1 MLLQLHP
8 DNPEPRKL
16 LQIVEC
22 LKGGGTIIYP
32 TDTIYGLGCDI
43 FQQKAIEQICRI
55 KGVKP
60 EKTNFS
66 FICNDLSH
74 ITDFTLPLDNTT
86 YKLMKRVLPGAYTF
100 ILRANNNVPKLFKN
114 NKKTVGIRIPN
125 SVIIR
130 TLVTELGN
138 PILTTSL
145 KTPEDDVLEYHTDPY
160 EIHEEYE
167 RLVDIVIDGGFGGN
181 TPSTVVDCTTD
192 TPLLLR
198 EGAGEIVW

>member
-1 MLLQLHP
+1 MLIQLHP

-22 LKGGGTIIYP
+22 LRDGGTIIYP

-74 ITDFTLPLDNTT
+74 ITDFTLPLDNAT
-86 YKLMKRVLPGAYTF
+86 YKLMKRTLPGPYTY

-125 SVIIR
+125 NIIVR

-145 KTPEDDVLEYHTDPY
+145 KAPDDDVLEYYTDPY

-181 TPSTVVDCTTD
+181 IASTIVDCTD
-192 TPLLLR
+192 GVPVLLR

>member
-1 MLLQLHP
+1 MLIQLHP

-22 LKGGGTIIYP
+22 LRDGGTIIYP

-74 ITDFTLPLDNTT
+74 ITDFTLPLDNAT
-86 YKLMKRVLPGAYTF
+86 YKLMKRTLPGPYTY

-125 SVIIR
+125 NIIVR

-145 KTPEDDVLEYHTDPY
+145 KAPDDDVLEYYTDPY

-181 TPSTVVDCTTD
+181 IASTIVDCTD
-192 TPLLLR
+192 GVPILLR